1 MLWPVEKLTPN
12 WEKYTTDNY
21 ESALQ
26 NNNKIIIDFFADWCI
41 PCKELDALTFSD
53 ASIISELSN
62 FKALK
67 VDMTKSLSEETEL
80 IRNKFKIV
88 GMPTILIIDSK
99 GNEIERLTGFIN
111 AKEFLEMVNKV
122 N

>member
-1 MLWPVEKLTPN
+1 
-12 WEKYTTDNY
+12 
-21 ESALQ
+21 
-26 NNNKIIIDFFADWCI
+26 
-41 PCKELDALTFSD
+41 
-53 ASIISELSN
+53 
-62 FKALK
+62 
-67 VDMTKSLSEETEL
+67 MTKSLSEETEL